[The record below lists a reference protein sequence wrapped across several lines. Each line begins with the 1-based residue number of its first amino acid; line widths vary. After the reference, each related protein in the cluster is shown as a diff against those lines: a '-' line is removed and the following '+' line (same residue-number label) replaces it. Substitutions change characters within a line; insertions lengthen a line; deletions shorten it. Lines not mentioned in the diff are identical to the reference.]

1 MVDGSGLGYRIV
13 ERLEDLG
20 HVDVHA
26 AVDREGR
33 DALLYLS
40 EAVPGGFRD
49 GLERLRAVSR
59 RIEEVPLVLD
69 GGLGDSFCW
78 AATERYDGRSLRA
91 LLEERPGSITPPWA
105 LSQVAEVA
113 EVLKVAHAAGVFHGD
128 LCPERVIL
136 LDDGSFKLTGLG
148 LAQLF
153 GLSAADA
160 AEAPAYRAPEQLAE
174 PAVLDERTDV
184 HALGLVLYELIGLR
198 RPFAERAPEE
208 LVRCILN
215 TTPLPLETFVPLPP
229 LVAAVV
235 RRATERPPE
244 ARYRDMAELIA
255 ALHGAL
261 EGWCRW
267 QGEVDQ
273 GAGPGVRRASMASR
287 GGRSQ
292 RPASLSDGLARP
304 SGEPGPRSGGATPH
318 DRRPEPASEEVT
330 ERPGDVSSSI
340 SISTSTDT
348 APAPGAQVNSPPSP
362 PGRRTRIA
370 LTVGAGGL
378 VLAAT
383 AAALVVWLH
392 LGSPPAARPPTV
404 ARLPRVLVLAA
415 RAAPGPGEQDAV
427 PRKRPLRPRPAL
439 RASPEPTAPATAA
452 APVPAP
458 PEPKEPVPPCNAD
471 WYECGAS
478 WPDARSSTFR

>member
-13 ERLEDLG
+13 ERLEGLG
-20 HVDVHA
+20 RVDVYA
-26 AVDREGR
+26 AVDRDGR
-33 DALLYLS
+33 EALLYLS

-69 GGLGDSFCW
+69 GGLGGSFCW
-78 AATERYDGRSLRA
+78 AATERCDGGSLRA

-113 EVLKVAHAAGVFHGD
+113 EVLKIAHAAGIFHGD
-128 LCPERVIL
+128 LRPESVIL

-153 GLSAADA
+153 VLSAADA
-160 AEAPAYRAPEQLAE
+160 ATAPAYRAPEQLAE

-229 LVAAVV
+229 LVAGVV
-235 RRATERPPE
+235 RRATERAPE

-273 GAGPGVRRASMASR
+273 GAGLGVRRASMASR
-287 GGRSQ
+287 GGGSQ
-292 RPASLSDGLARP
+292 RPAPLSDGLARL
-304 SGEPGPRSGGATPH
+304 SGAAGPRSGGATPH
-318 DRRPEPASEEVT
+318 ERRPEPAIEEVT
-330 ERPGDVSSSI
+330 ERPRDDF
-340 SISTSTDT
+340 TSTETET
-348 APAPGAQVNSPPSP
+348 ASAPGAQANSPPSP
-362 PGRRTRIA
+362 PGNRRTRVA

-378 VLAAT
+378 VLAA
-383 AAALVVWLH
+383 AAALLGWLH
-392 LGSPPAARPPTV
+392 LGSPSAARPPVV
-404 ARLPRVLVLAA
+404 ARLPRVVVLAA
-415 RAAPGPGEQDAV
+415 RAAPDPGELDAV

-458 PEPKEPVPPCNAD
+458 PEPEEPVPPCNAD

-478 WPDARSSTFR
+478 WPDAHSSTFR

>member
-13 ERLEDLG
+13 ERLESLG
-20 HVDVHA
+20 RVDVYA
-26 AVDREGR
+26 AVDRDGR

-69 GGLGDSFCW
+69 GGLGGSFCW
-78 AATERYDGRSLRA
+78 AATERCDGRSLRA

-113 EVLKVAHAAGVFHGD
+113 EVLKIAHAAGIFHGD
-128 LCPERVIL
+128 LRPERVIL

-160 AEAPAYRAPEQLAE
+160 ATAPAYRAPEQLAE

-229 LVAAVV
+229 LVAGVV
-235 RRATERPPE
+235 RRATERPAE

-273 GAGPGVRRASMASR
+273 GGGLGVRRASMASR
-287 GGRSQ
+287 GGGSQ
-292 RPASLSDGLARP
+292 RPASLSEGLARSP
-304 SGEPGPRSGGATPH
+304 GAAGPRPGGATPQ
-318 DRRPEPASEEVT
+318 DRRHEPAIEEVT
-330 ERPGDVSSSI
+330 ERPRDVSSSI
-340 SISTSTDT
+340 STGS
-348 APAPGAQVNSPPSP
+348 APGAQANRPPSP

-378 VLAAT
+378 VLAAA
-383 AAALVVWLH
+383 AAALLGRLH
-392 LGSPPAARPPTV
+392 LGSPSAARPPAV

-415 RAAPGPGEQDAV
+415 RAAPAPGELDAV

-439 RASPEPTAPATAA
+439 GASPEPTAPATAA
-452 APVPAP
+452 APMPAP

-478 WPDARSSTFR
+478 WPDAHSSTFR

>member
-13 ERLEDLG
+13 ERLEGLG
-20 HVDVHA
+20 RVDVYA
-26 AVDREGR
+26 AVDRDGR

-69 GGLGDSFCW
+69 GGLGGSFCW
-78 AATERYDGRSLRA
+78 AATERCDGGSLRA

-113 EVLKVAHAAGVFHGD
+113 EVLKTTHAAGIFHGD
-128 LCPERVIL
+128 LRPERVIL

-160 AEAPAYRAPEQLAE
+160 ATAPAYRAPEQLAE

-229 LVAAVV
+229 LVAGVV

-267 QGEVDQ
+267 QGEVDR
-273 GAGPGVRRASMASR
+273 GAGAGVRRASTASR
-287 GGRSQ
+287 GGGSQ
-292 RPASLSDGLARP
+292 RPAPLSDGLARP
-304 SGEPGPRSGGATPH
+304 SGAAGPRSGGATPQ
-318 DRRPEPASEEVT
+318 DRRPEPQSEEVT
-330 ERPGDVSSSI
+330 ERPRDVSSSI
-340 SISTSTDT
+340 STGSAS
-348 APAPGAQVNSPPSP
+348 APGAQVNRPPSP
-362 PGRRTRIA
+362 PGRRARIA

-378 VLAAT
+378 VLAAA
-383 AAALVVWLH
+383 AAALLGRLH
-392 LGSPPAARPPTV
+392 LGSPPAARPPAV

-415 RAAPGPGEQDAV
+415 RAAPAPGELDAV

-439 RASPEPTAPATAA
+439 GASPEPTAPATAA
-452 APVPAP
+452 APAPAP

-478 WPDARSSTFR
+478 WPDAHSSTFR